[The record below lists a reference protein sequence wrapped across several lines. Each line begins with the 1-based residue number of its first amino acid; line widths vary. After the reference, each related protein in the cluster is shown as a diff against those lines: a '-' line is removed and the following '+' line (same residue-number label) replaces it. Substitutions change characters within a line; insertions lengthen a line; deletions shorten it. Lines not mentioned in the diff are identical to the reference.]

1 MHTHGVL
8 VSLGKKLCVVSG
20 RIKKT
25 FLPAFFFK
33 PDFKIQWVQRGFF
46 IQPKLEYWLVA
57 QCRSPIESKPSF
69 YCLISLTCIE
79 NEQCNW

>member
-20 RIKKT
+20 PIKKT

-33 PDFKIQWVQRGFF
+33 PDFKIQFRM
-46 IQPKLEYWLVA
+46 
-57 QCRSPIESKPSF
+57 SSKGYFLSNQ
-69 YCLISLTCIE
+69 SLNID
-79 NEQCNW
+79 